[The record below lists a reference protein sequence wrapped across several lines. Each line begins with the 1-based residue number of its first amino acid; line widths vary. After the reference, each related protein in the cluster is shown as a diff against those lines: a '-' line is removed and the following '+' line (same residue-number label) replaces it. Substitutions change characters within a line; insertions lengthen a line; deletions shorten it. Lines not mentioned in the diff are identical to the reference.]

1 MNRAAKCVYSK
12 FRFNIAEREAH
23 GCERRGSA
31 ACAARRFRLSSQFA
45 KDGRQA
51 KISIGML
58 MHHYGE
64 HPFATR
70 DRDVPFRR
78 STLILHCKGFAQ
90 QKNANSQSGGAFFLL
105 WRRKRANPCGI
116 KTFCAR
122 TDPET

>member
-1 MNRAAKCVYSK
+1 MNRAVKCVYSK
-12 FRFNIAEREAH
+12 FRFNIASREAH
-23 GCERRGSA
+23 GCERRGSG

-51 KISIGML
+51 KISIEML

-78 STLILHCKGFAQ
+78 STLILHCKGFSAVAEAE
-90 QKNANSQSGGAFFLL
+90 KEGEPLRHKVIL
-105 WRRKRANPCGI
+105 RKDRSRHI
-116 KTFCAR
+116 LV
-122 TDPET
+122 